1 MLVKDM
7 MRFNSGK
14 GLCTMDNRK
23 KTMHPLADFKG
34 EVEELKKQYLA
45 FLDSLSS
52 NLAESG
58 KNQFFE
64 RAKNRGSGPCITFYT
79 PFWYA
84 DVFGERD
91 RETIKQIA
99 MGSFYLYHF
108 VTLKDDV
115 LDQQGINANE
125 YLLLSDVVLEKS
137 LEIYSQFASRRKLTF
152 HFNKLMHQWN
162 HAEAYLNRHQGRMV
176 PYEAEDFQMM
186 GEKAAA
192 LKLCLPAFN
201 GIRQQ
206 REPHFSGYI
215 DKAVDA
221 AVIGFQFM
229 DDLLDWREDLE
240 NDFYTYPLWIAL
252 SSRQEEV
259 RGDHRDIQYGVSEE
273 LYLSG
278 IAEHIL
284 EKSNEYLALSK
295 DLFTDL
301 HGKYWASFL
310 DSTMRQNSALLEA
323 MQSKKQ
329 ILRYK
334 KPVLHDLLAELER
347 LIKITLQPT

>member
-14 GLCTMDNRK
+14 GLRTIDNRK
-23 KTMHPLADFKG
+23 KTMHPLGDFKG

-45 FLDSLSS
+45 FLDSLPS

-58 KNQFFE
+58 KNQFSE

-99 MGSFYLYHF
+99 MGSIYLYHF

-115 LDQQGINANE
+115 LDRQGINTNE
-125 YLLLSDVVLEKS
+125 YLLLSDVMLEKS
-137 LEIYSQFASRRKLTF
+137 LEIYSQFASRRELTL
-152 HFNKLMHQWN
+152 HFNKFMHQWN

-176 PYEAEDFQMM
+176 PYQAKDFQMM

-206 REPHFSGYI
+206 QKPHLSEYI

-221 AVIGFQFM
+221 TVIGFQLM

-240 NDFYTYPLWIAL
+240 NDFYTYPLWMAL
-252 SSRQEEV
+252 SSPRQKV
-259 RGDHRDIQYGVSEE
+259 RDEHGYIQHKVSEE

-284 EKSNEYLALSK
+284 EKSNECLALSK

-334 KPVLHDLLAELER
+334 KPVLRDLLAELER